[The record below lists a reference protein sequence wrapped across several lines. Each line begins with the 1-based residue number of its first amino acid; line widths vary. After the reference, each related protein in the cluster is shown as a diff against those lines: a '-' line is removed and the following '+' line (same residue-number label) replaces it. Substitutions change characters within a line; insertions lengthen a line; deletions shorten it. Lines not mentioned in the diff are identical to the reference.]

1 MSDYLLMAVSAIF
14 VNNILLALYLGNCPF
29 VGVSKKMDTAVGMAG
44 GVLFVL
50 VLAGLITWVIDVA
63 LLRGFDL
70 IYLRTIVFILV
81 IAALVQFVET
91 FLKKMVPPLYK
102 GLGIFL
108 PLITTNC
115 AIFGVCIINVRK
127 DFNFMET
134 LVFSVTSAIG
144 FGLALVI
151 MAGLRERMATARI
164 PKILEGTA
172 ITMITAG
179 FMALAF
185 FGFMGMA

>member
-14 VNNILLALYLGNCPF
+14 VNNILLVLFLGNCPF
-29 VGVSKKMDTAVGMAG
+29 VGTTKKMDTAIGMAG

-50 VLAGLITWVIDVA
+50 VLAGVITWVIDVA
-63 LLRGFDL
+63 LLRSYDL
-70 IYLRTIVFILV
+70 VYLRTVIFILV
-81 IAALVQFVET
+81 IAALVQFVEI

-102 GLGIFL
+102 SLGIFL

-127 DFNFMET
+127 DFSFMET

-151 MAGLRERMATARI
+151 MAGLRERMATARV

-185 FGFMGMA
+185 FGFSGMA

>member
-14 VNNILLALYLGNCPF
+14 VNNILLAQYLGNCPF
-29 VGVSKKMDTAVGMAG
+29 VGTTKKMDTAVGMAG

-50 VLAGLITWVIDVA
+50 VLSGVITWIIDVA
-63 LLRGFDL
+63 LLRGYDL
-70 IYLRTIVFILV
+70 VYLRTVVFILV

-102 GLGIFL
+102 SLGIFL

-115 AIFGVCIINVRK
+115 AIFGVCIINVRQ
-127 DFNFMET
+127 DFSFMET

-164 PKILEGTA
+164 PKVLEGTA

-185 FGFMGMA
+185 FGFSGMA

>member
-29 VGVSKKMDTAVGMAG
+29 VGVSKQMDTATGMAG
-44 GVLFVL
+44 GVVFVL
-50 VLAGLITWVIDVA
+50 TLAGIITWSIDFF
-63 LLRGFDL
+63 LLRQFDL
-70 IYLRTIVFILV
+70 VYLRTITFILV
-81 IAALVQFVET
+81 IAALVQFVEI

-134 LVFSVTSAIG
+134 LVFSVTSALG

-179 FMALAF
+179 FMAMSF
-185 FGFMGMA
+185 FGFLGMA

>member
-1 MSDYLLMAVSAIF
+1 MSDYLLMAVGAIL
-14 VNNILLALYLGNCPF
+14 VNNILLAQYLGVCPF
-29 VGVSKKMDTAVGMAG
+29 LGVSKQMDTAVGMTG
-44 GVLFVL
+44 GVVFVL
-50 VLAGLITWVIDVA
+50 TLAGLITWTIDA
-63 LLRGFDL
+63 YLLRYFDL
-70 IYLRTIVFILV
+70 VYLRTIVFILV

-91 FLKKMVPPLYK
+91 FLRKMIPPLYK

-134 LVFSVTSAIG
+134 LVFSITSALG
-144 FGLALVI
+144 FGLALI
-151 MAGLRERMATARI
+151 LMAGLRERMATARI

-179 FMALAF
+179 FIALAF
-185 FGFMGMA
+185 FGFIGMA

>member
-1 MSDYLLMAVSAIF
+1 MSDYLLMAVGAIL
-14 VNNILLALYLGNCPF
+14 VNNILLAQYLGCCPF
-29 VGVSKKMDTAVGMAG
+29 VGVSKQMDTAVGMTG
-44 GVLFVL
+44 GVVFVL
-50 VLAGLITWVIDVA
+50 TMAGLITWTIDA
-63 LLRGFDL
+63 YLLRYFDL
-70 IYLRTIVFILV
+70 VYLRTIVFILV
-81 IAALVQFVET
+81 IASLVQFVET
-91 FLKKMVPPLYK
+91 FLRKMIPPLYK

-134 LVFSVTSAIG
+134 LVFSITSALG
-144 FGLALVI
+144 FGLALI
-151 MAGLRERMATARI
+151 LMAGLRERMATARI

-179 FMALAF
+179 FIALAF
-185 FGFMGMA
+185 FGFVGMA

>member
-1 MSDYLLMAVSAIF
+1 MSDYLLMAVGAIL
-14 VNNILLALYLGNCPF
+14 VNNILLAQYLGCCPF
-29 VGVSKKMDTAVGMAG
+29 VGVSKQMDTAVGMTG
-44 GVLFVL
+44 GVVFVL
-50 VLAGLITWVIDVA
+50 TLAGLITWAIDVY
-63 LLRGFDL
+63 LLRYFDL
-70 IYLRTIVFILV
+70 VYLRTIVFILV
-81 IAALVQFVET
+81 IASLVQFVET
-91 FLKKMVPPLYK
+91 FLRKMIPPLYK

-134 LVFSVTSAIG
+134 LVFSITSALG
-144 FGLALVI
+144 FGLALI
-151 MAGLRERMATARI
+151 LMAGLRERMATARI

-179 FMALAF
+179 FIALAF
-185 FGFMGMA
+185 FGFLGMA

>member
-1 MSDYLLMAVSAIF
+1 MSDYLLMAVGAIL
-14 VNNILLALYLGNCPF
+14 VNNILLAQYLGCCPF
-29 VGVSKKMDTAVGMAG
+29 VGVSKQMDTAVGMTG
-44 GVLFVL
+44 GVVFVL
-50 VLAGLITWVIDVA
+50 TLAGLITWTIDA
-63 LLRGFDL
+63 YLLRHFDL
-70 IYLRTIVFILV
+70 VYLRTIVFILV
-81 IAALVQFVET
+81 IASLVQFVET
-91 FLKKMVPPLYK
+91 FLRKMIPPLYK

-127 DFNFMET
+127 DFSFMET
-134 LVFSVTSAIG
+134 LVFSITSALG
-144 FGLALVI
+144 FGLALI
-151 MAGLRERMATARI
+151 LMAGLRERMATARI

-179 FMALAF
+179 FIALAF